1 MTHPQTALSPRPPDR
16 CGGERVPCLEQPPS
30 SAPGPRTVEPAP
42 VPGAQAIAPGP
53 GETGAIAPKTASPTG
68 GYGLASP
75 SVVDPGVGRR
85 QTAPNDRA
93 GLEPACPVVRAE
105 RADGASAAKRERE
118 ARLAA
123 YNGVIEIRLP
133 VSPRTETHQER
144 VAEYRRLTRDLGL
157 ARKAAQRRLGISLA
171 TVQNYERAITGL
183 TGTQRRQQLQARHAE
198 LLAQGLN
205 HIEIGRRLG
214 IHRRTSMAWARLR
227 EAT

>member
-1 MTHPQTALSPRPPDR
+1 MTPPTALSPRLPTAAAAGGCQNPGEPP
-16 CGGERVPCLEQPPS
+16 PPGTPGRAAP
-30 SAPGPRTVEPAP
+30 APGPQAATPQGCGVAAP
-42 VPGAQAIAPGP
+42 QTPRYLEERGTPPAIALGGGIAGGP
-53 GETGAIAPKTASPTG
+53 NA
-68 GYGLASP
+68 
-75 SVVDPGVGRR
+75 
-85 QTAPNDRA
+85 RA
-93 GLEPACPVVRAE
+93 GLDNARPVVRAE
-105 RADGASAAKRERE
+105 RADGANAAKRERE

-123 YNGVIEIRLP
+123 YNGVIQARLP
-133 VSPRTETHQER
+133 DSPRTETHQER